1 MTPKL
6 TAALVAAALVMLSAC
21 SNSDAKQHHVTPIAP
36 AYDATVLAGQAKGE
50 VIVIGTLATIGSFEY
65 GNASLA
71 TVAAAAL
78 KHIPQLLHD
87 HQISTDEAQK
97 KINAAVT
104 VRDLLKKAN
113 TVCKQN
119 GAGKCTG
126 NQAQAEALAD
136 QARAVMARS
145 GLN

>member
-1 MTPKL
+1 MISKL
-6 TAALVAAALVMLSAC
+6 TAALVAAALFALSGC
-21 SNSDAKQHHVTPIAP
+21 GHSDVKPQHIPPISAE
-36 AYDATVLAGQAKGE
+36 YDATALAGEAKGE

-71 TVAAAAL
+71 TVAAVNL

-87 HQISTDEAQK
+87 KQITTDEAQA
-97 KINAAVT
+97 KINAAVQ

-113 TVCKQN
+113 AVCKQN

-136 QARAVMARS
+136 QARSVMAKA